1 MMGSLLKNNRSFGR
15 VSGASPSENKFYVLV
30 MFDISGRKKYSL
42 LVKLLKRYSRRIQ
55 NSVFEAYLKSADI
68 KELLDGIE
76 KIMRSDRYFDSDDKV
91 RVYKRSSACQAVVFG
106 ECDDSGIDLDENL
119 FI

>member
-1 MMGSLLKNNRSFGR
+1 MSALQKSTCSFGR
-15 VSGASPSENKFYVLV
+15 VLGSSPSENKFYVLV

-42 LVKLLKRYSRRIQ
+42 LVKLLKRYSTRIQ
-55 NSVFEAYLKSADI
+55 NSVFEAYLKTADL

-76 KIMRSDRYFDSDDKV
+76 KLMRSKWYFDPSDKV
-91 RVYKRSSACQAVVFG
+91 RVYKVSGACQAVVFG
-106 ECDDSGIDLDENL
+106 ECDENGIGLDENL